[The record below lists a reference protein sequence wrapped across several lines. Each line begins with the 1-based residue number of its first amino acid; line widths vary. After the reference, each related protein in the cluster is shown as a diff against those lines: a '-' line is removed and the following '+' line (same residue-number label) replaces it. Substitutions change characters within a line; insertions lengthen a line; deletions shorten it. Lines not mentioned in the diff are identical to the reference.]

1 MPIVSEVSSQQ
12 YLQTSTNK
20 PVQKQQYS
28 TQSNARYEKMPNADK
43 FTKQNAKQRWYKN
56 PAVSFL
62 IAVPLAMI
70 LIDGIFMRGKHIK
83 SIFNSKK
90 PLSEEEKALFHT
102 AKENLTQSEQKIAQ
116 YDKEMKEIKTFIE
129 EQKKKAKEILKAK
142 KYKETIGT
150 VTYQKDIM
158 GNYLITDTSKN
169 GFKFSIK
176 GVLGLDK
183 SCLGGKYQLERSVNG
198 KLKDRIELKNTL
210 SLEAGETFVRIVYDD
225 GGKKVVEHV
234 NAAGGSIISEFK
246 NEKLVK
252 QFEKTTKELNGKP
265 TTKYKDMNGKDNI
278 IHSVER
284 NENEVIIDGKSYDSR
299 SLGSKLWKWFEETVA
314 DSM

>member
-1 MPIVSEVSSQQ
+1 
-12 YLQTSTNK
+12 
-20 PVQKQQYS
+20 
-28 TQSNARYEKMPNADK
+28 
-43 FTKQNAKQRWYKN
+43 
-56 PAVSFL
+56 
-62 IAVPLAMI
+62 
-70 LIDGIFMRGKHIK
+70 
-83 SIFNSKK
+83 
-90 PLSEEEKALFHT
+90 
-102 AKENLTQSEQKIAQ
+102 
-116 YDKEMKEIKTFIE
+116 
-129 EQKKKAKEILKAK
+129 
-142 KYKETIGT
+142 
-150 VTYQKDIM
+150 M

-210 SLEAGETFVRIVYDD
+210 SLEAGETIARIVYDD

-234 NAAGGSIISEFK
+234 NAAGGSTISEFK

-278 IHSVER
+278 THSVER
-284 NENEVIIDGKSYDSR
+284 NENEVMIDGKSYDSR
-299 SLGSKLWKWFEETVA
+299 SLGSKL
-314 DSM
+314 